1 MGVVSQGGIFVEARR
16 VLFAV
21 SWAGIACRR
30 RCLRDIQRLAGIWR
44 LCEVGWNAW
53 VGRWGLVYLFQNALL
68 FVFGYE
74 IGNVEH

>member
-1 MGVVSQGGIFVEARR
+1 LVEARR

-21 SWAGIACRR
+21 SWAGIAWRR
-30 RCLRDIQRLAGIWR
+30 RCLRDIQRLVGIWWV
-44 LCEVGWNAW
+44 CEIRWNRD
-53 VGRWGLVYLFQNALL
+53 VRRWGLVYLFQDALL